1 MCSQVGYNFEQK
13 GEIYVGNR
21 KEILQLLKTLNEE
34 ELTYVLSK
42 AREIVQL
49 KETE

>member
-1 MCSQVGYNFEQK
+1 MSET
-13 GEIYVGNR
+13 E

-49 KETE
+49 REAE

>member
-1 MCSQVGYNFEQK
+1 MSKTE
-13 GEIYVGNR
+13 

-42 AREIVQL
+42 ACEIVQQ
-49 KETE
+49 KEAE

>member
-1 MCSQVGYNFEQK
+1 MTET
-13 GEIYVGNR
+13 E

-42 AREIVQL
+42 ACEIVQL
-49 KETE
+49 REAE